1 MSENI
6 LKKEF
11 TKSSDVQRMRNLI
24 TKRYSDKTSTQIG
37 YTKIDVEHKEGDIW
51 EENGKHWTIK
61 NGIKQTLTK
70 LDTIRKKILIPL
82 LCPKCSKTMKNKLD
96 DVMYPIHNMCFDCVI
111 SYETELKRLGKF
123 EEYQNNINKNG
134 LKIHLQETENIL
146 LELMMDNDKG
156 SFITENGD
164 IEAWNSNNSFKE
176 MLIKDMQE
184 YIQKIKDTLNS

>member
-1 MSENI
+1 MAESKLI
-6 LKKEF
+6 KDWKG
-11 TKSSDVQRMRNLI
+11 SDVQRMRNII
-24 TKRYSDKTSTQIG
+24 TKNYGDKTTTQVG
-37 YTKIDVEHKEGDIW
+37 YTKEYVKHIEGDIW
-51 EENGKHWTIK
+51 EENNKQWTIK
-61 NGIKQTLTK
+61 NGIKQTITK
-70 LDTIRKKILIPL
+70 LDIVRKQVSLPL
-82 LCPKCSKTMKNKLD
+82 VCPKCSNSMVNRLD
-96 DVMYPIHNMCFDCVI
+96 KIMYPIHTMCFNCVI
-111 SYETELKRLGKF
+111 DYETELKRLGKF